1 MLLCDWD
8 DCGEGD
14 LDLVVFLCE
23 SRREGTLVVGPELSG
38 GGLTWPGEPRG
49 ILQNEIK
56 LLGEEWGLWNILL
69 IYCSAFVTHRL
80 YQIGK
85 SCCQDIK

>member
-8 DCGEGD
+8 DCGEED

-23 SRREGTLVVGPELSG
+23 SRREGTLVGPELSG